1 MRRTFLSIAAL
12 LAAALHVA
20 SAATTVNLPTW
31 ACAITNDTVFSS
43 GFQQELWTPTNP
55 SGGVGGA
62 APGKFSR
69 TLSIAGLGVGTQ
81 TYYVYLPP
89 DYTPSRPWP
98 LLFVLHGSGNYGGQD
113 VAAQQ
118 TRDNWANIAQFRHF
132 IVAAPVSNAKVTQA
146 GVDYATWLIPPV
158 TGPSDYDLIAA
169 VVADM
174 EGAYNIERTRIYGWG
189 HSAGAHV
196 LHDLVLGSYAPP
208 GIGIDSMAAYG
219 VSAGGLQQLVC
230 GGVSD
235 AACTTFLSGVSR
247 KIPVDIHLGNTDP
260 LYTTYGAGD
269 DATILANAGWVAGQ
283 NLFYTLFS
291 GGHSYTSSNLGQ
303 IWTNICPFAVVP

>member
-1 MRRTFLSIAAL
+1 MRRIFLSIAAF

-20 SAATTVNLPTW
+20 SAATTVNLPAW
-31 ACAITNDTVFSS
+31 ACGITDTVFR
-43 GFQQELWTPTNP
+43 GNFQDGLSIPSNP
-55 SGGVGGA
+55 SGGSGGA
-62 APGKFSR
+62 APGKFAR
-69 TLSIAGLGVGTQ
+69 TLHIAGLGSGTQ

-98 LLFVLHGSGNYGGQD
+98 LIFVLHGSGNYGGQD
-113 VAAQQ
+113 LAAQQ
-118 TRDNWANIAQFRHF
+118 TRDNWAVIAQYRHF
-132 IVAAPVSNAKVTQA
+132 IVAAPVSNALVSQG
-146 GVDYATWLIPPV
+146 GVDYATWLVPPV
-158 TGPSDYDLIAA
+158 SGPSDYDLMAA

-174 EGAYNIERTRIYGWG
+174 EGAYNVERTRIYGWG

-208 GIGIDSMAAYG
+208 GLGIDSMAAYG

-269 DATILANAGWVAGQ
+269 DATILANAGWVNGQ
-283 NLFYTLFS
+283 TLFYTLFS
-291 GGHSYTSSNLGQ
+291 GGHSYTSTNLGD
-303 IWTNICPFAVVP
+303 IWGNICPFAVVP